1 MDPFTTKLFEISA
14 QLDSGNCSELVFLCK
29 DFISQQ
35 SCIGKEDT
43 HIFILLQ
50 QMCCIDENNTRLI
63 EELLFYLG
71 RNDLLL
77 QHFQLE
83 ASTMIERLKNPGMEQ
98 ISPYRCLLYKLGNV
112 VTNSKLEEI
121 KRNCAQVLP
130 KARVE
135 KIKSLLDVFNELEKK
150 DVISE
155 GNVDYLEQMS
165 HYLKDEEFDALISEY
180 QKRKA
185 AADSDLISTDDF
197 HKCSTHKREKTKL
210 YNMENKMHGICLII
224 SNLNFSKARRN
235 PGQQYFNDRKGT
247 EKDEGLNFSPSP
259 YLYGTTHKKQCSS
272 KYHKTEAYH
281 KRYRHTIRFTN
292 DHDQRYDLA
301 VIVESL
307 RIIFSKLGF
316 KVHIKKNLE
325 GDDILQTIDLF
336 KEPSN
341 HENSDC
347 FICCVLSHGDRG
359 IIYGTDGKSVPIR
372 DLTFC
377 FCSSQCST
385 LTGKPKLFFIQACQG
400 KEHQQLVS
408 LQTDA
413 CNASDGS
420 NISEDLIPGEPDFL
434 LGMATTLHCVSYRDP
449 NHGSWY
455 IQSLCRHLDESYKSQ
470 EDIISTLTKVNQ
482 ELSQKQAD
490 KFSATQMPQP
500 WTTLTR
506 KLVFN

>member
-1 MDPFTTKLFEISA
+1 MDPFTKKLFEIST

-35 SCIGKEDT
+35 SCIGKKDT
-43 HIFILLQ
+43 DIFILLQ

-77 QHFQLE
+77 EHFQLN
-83 ASTMIERLKNPGMEQ
+83 ASAMNEKLKNPGMEQ

-121 KRNCAQVLP
+121 KRNCAQILP

-135 KIKSLLDVFNELEKK
+135 KIKSLLDVFNELEKQ

-155 GNVDYLEQMS
+155 DNVEYLEQMS

-185 AADSDLISTDDF
+185 ADSDLISTDDF
-197 HKCSTHKREKTKL
+197 HKSSTHKREKTKL

-235 PGQQYFNDRKGT
+235 PGQQHFNDRKGT
-247 EKDEGLNFSPSP
+247 EKDE
-259 YLYGTTHKKQCSS
+259 
-272 KYHKTEAYH
+272 
-281 KRYRHTIRFTN
+281 
-292 DHDQRYDLA
+292 
-301 VIVESL
+301 ESL

-325 GDDILQTIDLF
+325 GDEILQTINLF

-372 DLTFC
+372 NLTFC

-455 IQSLCRHLDESYKSQ
+455 IQSLCRHLDESHKSQ
-470 EDIISTLTKVNQ
+470 EDIISTLTKVNH

>member
-247 EKDEGLNFSPSP
+247 EKDE
-259 YLYGTTHKKQCSS
+259 
-272 KYHKTEAYH
+272 
-281 KRYRHTIRFTN
+281 
-292 DHDQRYDLA
+292 
-301 VIVESL
+301 ESL

>member
-1 MDPFTTKLFEISA
+1 MDPFTRKLFEIST
-14 QLDSGNCSELVFLCK
+14 QLDSGNCSELIFLCK

-35 SCIGKEDT
+35 SCIGKKDT
-43 HIFILLQ
+43 DIFILLQ
-50 QMCCIDENNTRLI
+50 QMCCIDENDTRLI

-77 QHFQLE
+77 QHFQLT
-83 ASTMIERLKNPGMEQ
+83 ASAMIERLKNPAMEQ

-112 VTNSKLEEI
+112 ITNSKLGEI
-121 KRNCAQVLP
+121 KRNCTQIIP

-135 KIKSLLDVFNELEKK
+135 KVKSLLDVFIELEKK
-150 DVISE
+150 YVISE
-155 GNVDYLEQMS
+155 DNVDYLEQMS

-180 QKRKA
+180 QIRK
-185 AADSDLISTDDF
+185 AADSDLISTDDVR
-197 HKCSTHKREKTKL
+197 KSSTHKTEKTKGEKL
-210 YNMENKMHGICLII
+210 PPNPQGQPDNFPGCHSPLHVNMVYSMENKIHGICLVI

-235 PGQQYFNDRKGT
+235 HGQQRFNDRKGT
-247 EKDEGLNFSPSP
+247 EKDE
-259 YLYGTTHKKQCSS
+259 
-272 KYHKTEAYH
+272 
-281 KRYRHTIRFTN
+281 
-292 DHDQRYDLA
+292 
-301 VIVESL
+301 ESL
-307 RIIFSKLGF
+307 HIIFSKLGF

-325 GDDILQTIDLF
+325 GEEILQTINLF
-336 KEPSN
+336 KEPSK

-359 IIYGTDGKSVPIR
+359 IIYGTDGKSVLIR
-372 DLTFC
+372 NLTFS

-385 LTGKPKLFFIQACQG
+385 LIGKPKLFFIQACQG

-413 CNASDGS
+413 CKTSDGS

-455 IQSLCRHLDESYKSQ
+455 IQSLCKHLDESYKSQ
-470 EDIISTLTKVNQ
+470 EDIISTLTKVNH
-482 ELSQKQAD
+482 ELSQKRVD
-490 KFSATQMPQP
+490 TLSATQMPQP